1 MLVEEVD
8 WDCSKLI
15 EVVDVNMVEIQGKW
29 DEEDENL
36 KSATTMWG
44 ILPKGMS
51 ELKKMILKDDV
62 VNITRSRKHYNQRI
76 TTEGM
81 WRKDQSLIP
90 NRFYMLSGAMLLSVR
105 SGM

>member
-15 EVVDVNMVEIQGKW
+15 DVVDVNMVEIQGIW

-36 KSATTMWG
+36 KSAIAMWG

-51 ELKKMILKDDV
+51 ELKKRILKDDV
-62 VNITRSRKHYNQRI
+62 VNVTRSRKHYKL
-76 TTEGM
+76 GSP
-81 WRKDQSLIP
+81 RKECKGGIKASL
-90 NRFYMLSGAMLLSVR
+90 
-105 SGM
+105 

>member
-1 MLVEEVD
+1 MLVEKVD

-15 EVVDVNMVEIQGKW
+15 EVVDVNMVEIQGIW

-51 ELKKMILKDDV
+51 KLKKRILKDDMENV
-62 VNITRSRKHYNQRI
+62 TRSRKHYKPKDHPGRNVK
-76 TTEGM
+76 EGS
-81 WRKDQSLIP
+81 KPISE
-90 NRFYMLSGAMLLSVR
+90 SVLHALWDCATLC
-105 SGM
+105 

>member
-1 MLVEEVD
+1 MLVEKVD

-44 ILPKGMS
+44 ILPKGMF
-51 ELKKMILKDDV
+51 ELKKRILEDV
-62 VNITRSRKHYNQRI
+62 MANITRSGKHYKPSFLEKDHLERNVE
-76 TTEGM
+76 EGS
-81 WRKDQSLIP
+81 KHVGL
-90 NRFYMLSGAMLLSVR
+90 NGKEEK
-105 SGM
+105 